1 MNAFCSEY
9 LVRYGKAGEFGRF
22 HAQKPL
28 QLLKG
33 DLVIIE
39 THRGKETGEIL
50 SPSTPII
57 AKFLPNTTVGK
68 LYGALTAQDDSLVQ
82 LNHSKSSLIIEAA
95 KNISLAL
102 ALPVSILDAELLFD
116 GKHAVLHLATSPKTD
131 VRDLIS
137 KLSKDFD
144 LHIYVENITQPNQ
157 DDDHDE
163 SPVEDAG
170 SCGSGNCGSKEGG
183 CGSCSSGGGCGSC
196 STTKEKKPALEAN
209 ASQRKPLI

>member
-1 MNAFCSEY
+1 MNAFSSEY

-68 LYGALTAQDDSLVQ
+68 LYGTLTDQDDSQVQ
-82 LNHSKSSLIIEAA
+82 LNHAKSSLIIEAA
-95 KNISLAL
+95 KSIAL
-102 ALPVSILDAELLFD
+102 TSALPVYILDAELLFD

-137 KLSKDFD
+137 KLSSDFD

-157 DDDHDE
+157 DDDDE
-163 SPVEDAG
+163 SPLEDVG

-183 CGSCSSGGGCGSC
+183 CGTCSSGGGCGSC

>member
-1 MNAFCSEY
+1 MEY

-22 HAQKPL
+22 RAQKPL
-28 QLLKG
+28 QLFKG
-33 DLVIIE
+33 DLVLIE

-50 SPSTPII
+50 SPSSPTI

-68 LYGALTAQDDSLVQ
+68 LFSTLSPQDDSLAQ

-137 KLSKDFD
+137 KLSNDFD
-144 LHIYVENITQPNQ
+144 LHIYFENITQPNQ
-157 DDDHDE
+157 DDE
-163 SPVEDAG
+163 SPIEDAG

-183 CGSCSSGGGCGSC
+183 CGTCSSGGGCGSC

>member
-50 SPSTPII
+50 SPSTPIV

-82 LNHSKSSLIIEAA
+82 LNYLKSSLIIEAA

-144 LHIYVENITQPNQ
+144 LHIYFENITQPHQ
-157 DDDHDE
+157 DDDDE
-163 SPVEDAG
+163 SPIEDEG
-170 SCGSGNCGSKEGG
+170 SCGSGSCGSKEGG
-183 CGSCSSGGGCGSC
+183 CGSCSSGSGGCGSC

>member
-68 LYGALTAQDDSLVQ
+68 LYGTLTDQDDSQVQ
-82 LNHSKSSLIIEAA
+82 LNHAKSSLIIEAA
-95 KNISLAL
+95 KSIALNL

-137 KLSKDFD
+137 KLSNDFD

-163 SPVEDAG
+163 SLVEDAG

>member
-68 LYGALTAQDDSLVQ
+68 LYGTLTDQDDSQVQ
-82 LNHSKSSLIIEAA
+82 LNHAKSSLIIEAA
-95 KNISLAL
+95 KSIAL
-102 ALPVSILDAELLFD
+102 TSALPVSILDAELLFD

-137 KLSKDFD
+137 KLSNDFD

-163 SPVEDAG
+163 SLVEDAG

>member
-1 MNAFCSEY
+1 LGWQFLS
-9 LVRYGKAGEFGRF
+9 KAELTFSKS
-22 HAQKPL
+22 A
-28 QLLKG
+28 
-33 DLVIIE
+33 
-39 THRGKETGEIL
+39 EIL

-68 LYGALTAQDDSLVQ
+68 LYGTLTAQDDSLVQ

-95 KNISLAL
+95 KNISLTL
-102 ALPVSILDAELLFD
+102 GLPVSILDAELLFD

>member
-1 MNAFCSEY
+1 MDSFCLEY

-22 HAQKPL
+22 RAQKPL

-50 SPSTPII
+50 SPSKPTI
-57 AKFLPNTTVGK
+57 ANFLPNTTVGK
-68 LYGALTAQDDSLVQ
+68 LYGTLTAQDDSLLN
-82 LNHSKSSLIIEAA
+82 LNHLKSSLLFEAA
-95 KNISLAL
+95 KKICIDLAL
-102 ALPVSILDAELLFD
+102 QVSIIEVELLFD
-116 GKHAVLHLATSPKTD
+116 GKHAVVHLATSPKTD

-144 LHIYVENITQPNQ
+144 LHIYVENITQPKQ

-163 SPVEDAG
+163 SPIEDAG
-170 SCGSGNCGSKEGG
+170 SCGSGNCGSKESG
-183 CGSCSSGGGCGSC
+183 CGSCSSGGCGSC

>member
-68 LYGALTAQDDSLVQ
+68 LYGTLTDQDDSQVQ
-82 LNHSKSSLIIEAA
+82 LNHAKSSLIIKAA
-95 KNISLAL
+95 KSIAL
-102 ALPVSILDAELLFD
+102 TSALPVSILDAELLFD

-137 KLSKDFD
+137 KLSNDFD

-163 SPVEDAG
+163 SLVEDAG

>member
-68 LYGALTAQDDSLVQ
+68 LYGTLTDQDDSLVQ

-95 KNISLAL
+95 KNISVAL

-137 KLSKDFD
+137 KLSNDFD
-144 LHIYVENITQPNQ
+144 LHIYVENITQSNQ
-157 DDDHDE
+157 DDDDDE
-163 SPVEDAG
+163 SPLEDSE
-170 SCGSGNCGSKEGG
+170 SCGSGNCGSKESG
-183 CGSCSSGGGCGSC
+183 CGTCSSGGCGSC
-196 STTKEKKPALEAN
+196 STIKEKKPALEAN
-209 ASQRKPLI
+209 ASQRKPLN

>member
-68 LYGALTAQDDSLVQ
+68 LYGTLTDQDDSQVQ
-82 LNHSKSSLIIEAA
+82 LNHAKSSLIIKAA
-95 KNISLAL
+95 KSIAL
-102 ALPVSILDAELLFD
+102 TSALPVSILDAELLFV

-137 KLSKDFD
+137 KLSNDFD

-163 SPVEDAG
+163 SLVEDAG